1 MSSHSIPPAR
11 TVIPADSL
19 ARRLHDLVHHGIAFG
34 ADRLAAPDQAW
45 WRTVASPATGAETST
60 SSQLRTS
67 GPPVWW
73 MRMAWDMVL
82 SSLSF
87 LARHRGYHR
96 AGVRSTVNASQA
108 IPSHSCSA

>member
-45 WRTVASPATGAETST
+45 WRTVAGTGTRPWLDTGDMDEAASLWCSSFSVFTSDVIRVISRPT
-60 SSQLRTS
+60 
-67 GPPVWW
+67 GF
-73 MRMAWDMVL
+73 L
-82 SSLSF
+82 SK
-87 LARHRGYHR
+87 
-96 AGVRSTVNASQA
+96 NAV
-108 IPSHSCSA
+108 CSRITCSKS